1 MSRLRAIVRSRRA
14 FLLLVRRDLNRRYT
28 QYRLAYLWSLLE
40 PLVTVLVLWF
50 IFAVILGRERP
61 LGYQPFILFL
71 VTGVLPWTWTAT
83 NVRMSTRVFMR
94 SERQVRGSLLPR
106 EIWPWVT
113 ATSTGLEFLATLPL
127 FVVFA
132 FLSGHPPTW
141 WMLLTFPLAVL
152 LQYCFMLG
160 LSLAFS
166 GAAAVLPDVRRM
178 APVLI
183 RIGFYMSPIIYSVQR
198 VPEALQPVV
207 LLNPMTAILD
217 LYRSGFWPEESL
229 PLPSLLGCAALSVLT
244 LLVGIV
250 LFRRFDARLLR
261 EL

>member
-1 MSRLRAIVRSRRA
+1 MGRLRAIVRSRRA
-14 FLLLVRRDLNRRYT
+14 FSLLVRRDLHRRYT

-50 IFAVILGRERP
+50 IFSVILGRERP

-71 VTGVLPWTWTAT
+71 VTGVLPWTWIAT
-83 NVRMSTRVFMR
+83 NVRMSTRVFVR
-94 SERQVRGSLLPR
+94 SDRLVRGSLLPR

-113 ATSTGLEFLATLPL
+113 STSSGLEFLATLPL
-127 FVVFA
+127 FVLFA

-141 WMLLTFPLAVL
+141 WLLLTFPLAVL
-152 LQYCFMLG
+152 LQYCFAIG
-160 LSLAFS
+160 LALFFS
-166 GAAAVLPDVRRM
+166 GTSAVLPDIRRM

-198 VPEALQPVV
+198 VPEALQPFV

-217 LYRSGFWPEESL
+217 LYRSGFWPDESL
-229 PLPSLLGCAALSVLT
+229 PITSLLACAALSVLT
-244 LLVGIV
+244 LLIGIV
-250 LFRRFDARLLR
+250 VFRRFDKRLLR